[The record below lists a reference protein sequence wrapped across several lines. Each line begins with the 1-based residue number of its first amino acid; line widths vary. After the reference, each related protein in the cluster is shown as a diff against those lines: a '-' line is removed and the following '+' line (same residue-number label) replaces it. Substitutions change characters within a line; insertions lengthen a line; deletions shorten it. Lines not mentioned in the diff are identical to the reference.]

1 MWKDETTDFLHD
13 EEKLESRTTTG
24 NGKSIMGTCHSLSP
38 ASCPST
44 ASVGD
49 CRSKR
54 STETKASSTRS
65 SSKSSSKSSLTCSL
79 NLDSFALRNSFNV
92 SSLALDES
100 TTGSPWIDQG
110 RSVLWQDAQEREQKE
125 VQDPKN
131 QKKMTT
137 DCMRVRVINQRS
149 KCYKDL
155 LVEIRNDFNLFGA
168 IYNNK
173 GVKKAN
179 CRKWCTSTTQLVKA
193 SSHEI
198 RCAVW
203 DDVVNSPCHT
213 YSIEEL
219 KQTST
224 RQLYQLVGPES
235 DLIKLVLQCV
245 EKTSYLRSSEIPI
258 GNGNDSP
265 TTKID
270 VGTTS
275 RFNHPPLLSGNGI
288 FRCPFSGIAINE
300 SIILD
305 LFEDQNS
312 NKDMAPPRPSNNRNQ
327 PFPGNDTIS
336 DYDDNDNSTIR
347 TDTVRPLND
356 TLSIKSMN
364 TQTTMRIKISNKS
377 TKRYK
382 DLVVDIKTDVFLF
395 ESVYENSAVKSAQVR
410 KWKPDVVRDVK
421 KTIAEIQCVVLDGS
435 ADQNAVQ
442 SYSLEDLKT
451 ISTSDLF
458 DLAQGNDPVQ
468 LVLQCIKKHSVCG
481 EVEKKLIG
489 IDLPR
494 ASLKLQKD
502 LPHAATPNYKSR
514 SEPSIAKLPVSTRR
528 SSRPNHM
535 NLSGVV
541 NASFGT
547 TGHTSNRS
555 ISYIDYN
562 SNSMVATDGGTTASD
577 DKSLTKS
584 SGSRTRSESF
594 SLGNHLPKFSPYK
607 ITPLTNREPKNKNY
621 PEQDGSD
628 TKSCKN
634 DLSST
639 SNPNFQQSRVL
650 ADPVPL
656 IIHPLQKKKPILFS
670 ASHSVPLLDAESGKS
685 RTPRRSSASDIVCS
699 TRIHK
704 DKISEFR
711 RLCRSK
717 KGLKQQSGESLHKL
731 ETTSNVG
738 PASLVGTKNATFQL
752 ESNSPTPKSSKM
764 IKGTYKINRFLQ
776 FGASRNVPFE
786 GPTNESNPF
795 SFTKSPPNE
804 AQAKNQI
811 NSKKNVPPVS
821 EINVIKGSSNLE
833 PPPENTPNISLSGD
847 LVKEVFPYHIVINE
861 DFRILQVGNSLSILV
876 DDDEIIGRCIS
887 DILMITGPI
896 PSFGNWNW
904 SILDKMKDKTI
915 FLEGVREKC
924 FNQKAKIKGT
934 IIELSNGPERQILLA
949 LFPNV
954 KNLSELESMNLSMTD
969 LPIHS
974 CQREAVLLGEHSKS
988 EVKLTNHLDLLHR
1001 ELIDS
1006 MEKQIKDRTNE
1017 LATANINLE
1026 KANAQL
1032 AIQSA
1037 KQLEHFACMSH
1048 EVRKVLRVVSKLL
1061 LEYEVTTIIFRF
1073 FSLFLPFT
1081 IFGQQ

>member
-1 MWKDETTDFLHD
+1 MLKDETTDFLRD
-13 EEKLESRTTTG
+13 EEKLE
-24 NGKSIMGTCHSLSP
+24 LP
-38 ASCPST
+38 ASAET
-44 ASVGD
+44 QNTSVGD

-54 STETKASSTRS
+54 STESKTISTRS
-65 SSKSSSKSSLTCSL
+65 LSKSSSKVSLTCSL
-79 NLDSFALRNSFNV
+79 NLDSFALRNSSNV
-92 SSLALDES
+92 SSLELDES
-100 TTGSPWIDQG
+100 TTGTPWIDEG
-110 RSVLWQDAQEREQKE
+110 RSVLWEDAQEREQKE
-125 VQDPKN
+125 EQDPEK
-131 QKKMTT
+131 QKIMAT
-137 DCMRVRVINQRS
+137 DCSNNSDIASVSAIKTTLRVRVINQIS

-155 LVEIRNDFNLFGA
+155 LVEIRNDSNLFGA

-179 CRKWCTSTTQLVKA
+179 CRKWCASTTQLVKA

-203 DDVVNSPCHT
+203 DDIVNSPCHT
-213 YSIEEL
+213 YSIEDL

-245 EKTSYLRSSEIPI
+245 AKTSYLRSSEVPI
-258 GNGNDSP
+258 GNGNESP
-265 TTKID
+265 RKID

-288 FRCPFSGIAINE
+288 FQCPFSGIAIDE

-305 LFEDQNS
+305 FVEDQNS
-312 NKDMAPPRPSNNRNQ
+312 NKEMAPPRPSNNISQ
-327 PFPGNDTIS
+327 PFPTNDVIS

-347 TDTVRPLND
+347 TDCTDTVRPLND

-382 DLVVDIKTDVFLF
+382 NLVVDIKTDLFLF
-395 ESVYENSAVKSAQVR
+395 ESVYENSVVKSAQVR
-410 KWKPDVVRDVK
+410 KWRPDVVRDVK
-421 KTIAEIQCVVLDGS
+421 KNIAEIQCVVLDGS
-435 ADQNAVQ
+435 ASLNVVQ

-458 DLAQGNDPVQ
+458 ELAQGNDPVQ
-468 LVLQCIKKHSVCG
+468 LVLQCIKKHSLCG
-481 EVEKKLIG
+481 VVEKKLTG

-494 ASLKLQKD
+494 ASLKLRKG
-502 LPHAATPNYKSR
+502 LPRATTSNYKSR
-514 SEPSIAKLPVSTRR
+514 SEPSITKLPVSTRR
-528 SSRPNHM
+528 SGRPNHM
-535 NLSGVV
+535 NLSGLA
-541 NASFGT
+541 NASFGNT
-547 TGHTSNRS
+547 ENISNRT
-555 ISYIDYN
+555 ISHVDHN
-562 SNSMVATDGGTTASD
+562 SNSMVATDGGTTSYD
-577 DKSLTKS
+577 DKSLTKP
-584 SGSRTRSESF
+584 SGSRTGSESF
-594 SLGNHLPKFSPYK
+594 CLGNHLPKFSPYK
-607 ITPLTNREPKNKNY
+607 ITPLTNGESKNKNY
-621 PEQDGSD
+621 PKQDGSD
-628 TKSCKN
+628 TKSCRN
-634 DLSST
+634 DLPSV
-639 SNPNFQQSRVL
+639 SNPSFQQSSVST
-650 ADPVPL
+650 DPAL
-656 IIHPLQKKKPILFS
+656 LMLHLLQPILLS
-670 ASHSVPLLDAESGKS
+670 ASHSVPLLGAESGKS
-685 RTPRRSSASDIVCS
+685 LAPRRSSTSDIICS
-699 TRIHK
+699 TRIQK
-704 DKISEFR
+704 DKINEFR
-711 RLCRSK
+711 RLCGSK
-717 KGLKQQSGESLHKL
+717 EGLQQQSGESLHKL

-738 PASLVGTKNATFQL
+738 PASLVGTKNATSQL
-752 ESNSPTPKSSKM
+752 GSNSPTPRSSKK
-764 IKGTYKINRFLQ
+764 IKSTYKINRFLQ
-776 FGASRNVPFE
+776 FGASRKMHSE

-795 SFTKSPPNE
+795 SSTKSPSNG

-811 NSKKNVPPVS
+811 NSKNNIPPVS

-833 PPPENTPNISLSGD
+833 PPSVNAPNISLSGD

-876 DDDEIIGRCIS
+876 DEGEIIGRCIS
-887 DILMITGPI
+887 EILMITGPI

-915 FLEGVREKC
+915 FLEGVREKSYD
-924 FNQKAKIKGT
+924 QKAKIKGT
-934 IIELSNGPERQILLA
+934 IIELSNVPERQILLA

-954 KNLSELESMNLSMTD
+954 KNLSELERMNLSMTD
-969 LPIHS
+969 LPLHS

-988 EVKLTNHLDLLHR
+988 EIKLTNHLDHLHR

-1006 MEKQIKDRTNE
+1006 MEKQIEDRTNE

-1037 KQLEHFACMSH
+1037 KQLQHFACMSH
-1048 EVRKVLRVVSKLL
+1048 EVRKVLQVLPKL
-1061 LEYEVTTIIFRF
+1061 LEYEVTIIIIN